1 MCAQWAPPCVDANGN
16 APWWIEYAGDGWYR
30 CALCPGKPWLSD
42 AESHFAS
49 KIHVKKEEYE
59 NDRVAA
65 LAAQHVRRQSARP
78 AGESSGS
85 QADGSAAVTAPWQGS
100 APQAAGSAAVAPP
113 PPPPGPPSQAADSA
127 AVAPPPPPPAA
138 PSKPPPLAVAIEGRL
153 AVIEEHMATSDRLGA
168 IEGKLAVI
176 QEHMA
181 TSDRLGAIEG
191 KLAVI
196 ATSSDRFHE
205 VFRILTV
212 METQLAVMQEQMAKL
227 EITNAGGDA
236 SSPKGS
242 DAGEFE
248 KLGDS

>member
-1 MCAQWAPPCVDANGN
+1 MCAQWAPPRYDADGN
-16 APWWIEYAGDGWYR
+16 APWWIQYAGDGWYR

-49 KIHVKKEEYE
+49 KIHVRKEEYE

-78 AGESSGS
+78 AGQSSGS

-176 QEHMA
+176 
-181 TSDRLGAIEG
+181 
-191 KLAVI
+191 

>member
-1 MCAQWAPPCVDANGN
+1 MCAQWAPPRYDADGN

-49 KIHVKKEEYE
+49 KNHVKKEEYE

-78 AGESSGS
+78 AGQSSGS

-100 APQAAGSAAVAPP
+100 APQAAGSAAKAPP

-138 PSKPPPLAVAIEGRL
+138 PSKPPPPAAIYDIALAVAIEGRL

-168 IEGKLAVI
+168 IEGKFAVI
-176 QEHMA
+176 HHKVQNPV
-181 TSDRLGAIEG
+181 EG
-191 KLAVI
+191 K
-196 ATSSDRFHE
+196 F
-205 VFRILTV
+205 
-212 METQLAVMQEQMAKL
+212 K
-227 EITNAGGDA
+227 
-236 SSPKGS
+236 
-242 DAGEFE
+242 
-248 KLGDS
+248 